1 MGADL
6 FLGMVF
12 GAGGMFVFLA
22 FVGAVIWFVWFMIN
36 NQLKY
41 VIPITNYTGGQPT
54 VELHLAKKIV
64 DPIKGACY
72 FIPNLKSQKRPY
84 LPFLGSKFEYP
95 LKGGKFF
102 VNFVLY
108 DNEPTAMYF
117 DPLGIELRDVI
128 ISYKDMTEE
137 EKSKM
142 TEEEKEYFVT
152 ESTPT
157 FKDKIMFRKAK
168 TEDQIFFKVR
178 REVKINCIRPTKTNL
193 RKWVI
198 DNDRQIAHELPQD
211 AGFWEKYGQDIMTFS
226 FIAIVG
232 GVCIFLIIFSYQHA
246 DKVLA
251 QASLAPQWAQ
261 NFINATQQNISIPKL
276 G

>member
-12 GAGGMFVFLA
+12 GAGGMFVFTA

-36 NQLKY
+36 NQLRY
-41 VIPITNYTGGQPT
+41 IIPITNYTGGQPT
-54 VELHLAKKIV
+54 VELHKAKKIV

-72 FIPNLKSQKRPY
+72 FIPKLKAQKRPY

-117 DPLGIELRDVI
+117 DPTGIEVRDVI
-128 ISYKDMTEE
+128 VSYKDMTQK
-137 EKSKM
+137 EKDNMSI
-142 TEEEKEYFVT
+142 EEKEYLSKELT
-152 ESTPT
+152 KTLL
-157 FKDKIMFRKAK
+157 RKAK
-168 TEDQIFFKVR
+168 TEDQIFFRVK

-211 AGFWEKYGQDIMTFS
+211 SGFWEKYGQDIMTFS

-251 QASLAPQWAQ
+251 QASNAPVWAQ
-261 NFINATQQNISIPKL
+261 SFINATQQNISIPNL

>member
-1 MGADL
+1 MAIDL
-6 FLGMVF
+6 FMGMLLG
-12 GAGGMFVFLA
+12 GAGMFIFTA
-22 FVGAVIWFVWFMIN
+22 FIGAVVWLVWYMHN
-36 NQLKY
+36 ANMKY
-41 VIPITNYTGGQPT
+41 IIPITNYTGGQPT
-54 VELHLAKKIV
+54 VELHKAKKIV

-72 FIPNLKSQKRPY
+72 FIPKLKKQKRPY

-102 VNFVLY
+102 VNFVMY
-108 DNEPTAMYF
+108 NNEPTAMYF
-117 DPLGIELRDVI
+117 DPLSVELRDVI
-128 ISYKDMTEE
+128 VSYAEMSDE
-137 EKSKM
+137 EKKKMSDEELAYLDKELKKGLISKGK
-142 TEEEKEYFVT
+142 TY
-152 ESTPT
+152 
-157 FKDKIMFRKAK
+157 DKIFFRVK
-168 TEDQIFFKVR
+168 
-178 REVKINCIRPTKTNL
+178 REVKVDCIRPTKTNL

-198 DNDRQIAHELPQD
+198 DNDRQIAHELPQES
-211 AGFWEKYGQDIMTFS
+211 GFWEKYGQDIMTFS

-251 QASLAPQWAQ
+251 QAQMAPAWAQ